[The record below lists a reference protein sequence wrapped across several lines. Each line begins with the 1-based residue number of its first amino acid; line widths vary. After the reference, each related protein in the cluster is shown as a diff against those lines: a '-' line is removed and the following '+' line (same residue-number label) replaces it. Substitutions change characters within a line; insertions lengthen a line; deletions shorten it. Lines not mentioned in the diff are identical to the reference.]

1 MEDTRR
7 IGQHLHLIPAWLHR
21 SYPEDI
27 VLAPDDIPII
37 IDLGGAFGNGSHA
50 TTRMCLTLLEHHL
63 RPTDRVLDVGCGT
76 GVLAIAAAKLGAHSV
91 LAVDTEPVA
100 QTVTL
105 SNITLNAVTDQ
116 IEFRLGTLNA
126 ALRPAERNPNR
137 AFNLIVA
144 NLFSGILIQL
154 LQDGLAALL
163 IPNGLFILSG
173 ILARQSADVETALAQ
188 AGLALLDKQ
197 TSDDDWVALVAQRQY
212 HPL

>member
-1 MEDTRR
+1 VEDTRR

-100 QTVTL
+100 QT
-105 SNITLNAVTDQ
+105 DQ

-163 IPNGLFILSG
+163 IPNGLFILLSG
-173 ILARQSADVETALAQ
+173 ILARQSAAVETALAQ

-197 TSDDDWVALVAQRQY
+197 TRDDDWVALVAQRQY